1 MQNGGSTD
9 TSRDTT
15 RSAHT
20 HLWEVKHQTR
30 FTQWHQ
36 QKDCSRHHRKTSQY
50 TYFRTKSVT
59 QTGASI
65 VSPDDVQRR
74 MKSLLRYIRSTTHEK
89 SPSSEGLSYPKMLKP
104 TIRIE
109 RTTCCLRNSCSTT
122 EPRRQMRENITIIR
136 WERQPLWLRNL
147 KEFAAGRQ

>member
-1 MQNGGSTD
+1 M
-9 TSRDTT
+9 
-15 RSAHT
+15 AC
-20 HLWEVKHQTR
+20 L
-30 FTQWHQ
+30 
-36 QKDCSRHHRKTSQY
+36 
-50 TYFRTKSVT
+50 
-59 QTGASI
+59 A
-65 VSPDDVQRR
+65 PD
-74 MKSLLRYIRSTTHEK
+74 LLFFPTPISHSCGKYCGKPNTTHEK

-122 EPRRQMRENITIIR
+122 EPRRQMRANITIIR